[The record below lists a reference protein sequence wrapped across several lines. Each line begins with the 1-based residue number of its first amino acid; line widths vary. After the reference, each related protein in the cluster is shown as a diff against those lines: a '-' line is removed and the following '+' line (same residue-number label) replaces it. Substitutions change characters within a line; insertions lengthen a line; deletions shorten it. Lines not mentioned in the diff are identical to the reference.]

1 MCVTTYLLNNDA
13 EKITIISTQG
23 LHTLTI
29 GRVDNDGNC
38 NAVST
43 VLDLDQ
49 VAELYENLG
58 DFIRL
63 YEEKPDCDACHGAG
77 RYWHNKETCITC
89 GGSGKRS

>member
-1 MCVTTYLLNNDA
+1 MCVTTYLLNNNA

-23 LHTLTI
+23 LHTLSI

-38 NAVST
+38 YALST

-58 DFIRL
+58 DFMNENGIKTNNNGPFSSQ
-63 YEEKPDCDACHGAG
+63 EEADF
-77 RYWHNKETCITC
+77 N
-89 GGSGKRS
+89 S